1 SQNPL
6 PLSTSICLIKETFDK
21 YAKGEGDESTLTK
34 GELTQLIK
42 KELLGDVS
50 RTKLDQDGDGVVNY
64 MEYVTFLTI
73 STVHLQGRMI
83 LKSSLKSII
92 CLFI

>member
-1 SQNPL
+1 MSKL
-6 PLSTSICLIKETFDK
+6 LTAICLIKETFDK

-50 RTKLDQDGDGVVNY
+50 RTKCKITDVQMQSVNNK
-64 MEYVTFLTI
+64 EN
-73 STVHLQGRMI
+73 
-83 LKSSLKSII
+83 K
-92 CLFI
+92 

>member
-1 SQNPL
+1 MSKL
-6 PLSTSICLIKETFDK
+6 LTAICLIKETFDK

-50 RTKLDQDGDGVVNY
+50 RTKAEFFCKLDQDGDGVVNY
-64 MEYVTFLTI
+64 MEYVTFVLN
-73 STVHLQGRMI
+73 M
-83 LKSSLKSII
+83 SLK
-92 CLFI
+92 L